1 MYALKVVLALG
12 TLHVRGW
19 GCFPNEGTGP
29 MTIEDRPRSQW
40 EDYENVKVAYKV
52 ALGGAE
58 GSRRGSRRGV
68 DFDGL
73 GYDVIV

>member
-1 MYALKVVLALG
+1 MYALKVALTLG

-40 EDYENVKVAYKV
+40 EDYENVKVAHKV
-52 ALGGAE
+52 AKAE
-58 GSRRGSRRGV
+58 LKAAG
-68 DFDGL
+68 GL
-73 GYDVIV
+73 GVEVWILTV

>member
-1 MYALKVVLALG
+1 MYALKVALTLG

-52 ALGGAE
+52 ALGELKAAG
-58 GSRRGSRRGV
+58 GV
-68 DFDGL
+68 AVVVWIL
-73 GYDVIV
+73 TV